1 MGDYKMVLADVQA
14 ARKFPDVIGKS
25 VQGMGAFHVANINT
39 ITVIPNHHGVGDN
52 GSFDLPYRI
61 LVPQKVENMLIA
73 GKHVSAD
80 RNCYLRF
87 LPDTMVTGQA
97 AGVAAGLC
105 VKKGITPRQ
114 LEKDVKELQDIL
126 QKQGAILFGTH

>member
-1 MGDYKMVLADVQA
+1 
-14 ARKFPDVIGKS
+14 
-25 VQGMGAFHVANINT
+25 
-39 ITVIPNHHGVGDN
+39 
-52 GSFDLPYRI
+52 
-61 LVPQKVENMLIA
+61 
-73 GKHVSAD
+73 
-80 RNCYLRF
+80 
-87 LPDTMVTGQA
+87 MVTGQA